1 MARPRVLSRKILHL
15 RSSRSLAGPER
26 HLLELLPG
34 LGARGFAAEV
44 ALLYRR
50 RAGDPAEHPWLAR
63 LAEAGIPGFQIGDSG
78 RLGWAARRAVAER
91 LGRGDLAALHGHD
104 PKSDWVIAGALRAA
118 GRRPREAAVRRLAT
132 LHLYTCESLP
142 LRLYRLLDLRL
153 VRRFDGVIAVTSAL
167 AQELASGT
175 RTCVIPNGLDGA
187 GLRARAAL
195 TGRSGT
201 KDAGGGRAPVLVA
214 AGRLTRQKGFDL
226 LLQALPAVVAQFP
239 HLRVLIAGEGPE
251 RRALAGQA
259 EGLRLQ
265 ERVRFLGERDDLAA
279 LFAAADGFVLPSR
292 SEGSPYVLLEA
303 MALGLPVVATDVG
316 GVPAMLEGGA
326 NGLLVRAED
335 PPALAAAILR
345 LVQLPQEAKRRAEMA
360 RQAIAGPLSASRMA
374 DATAD
379 FYADVLQ

>member
-1 MARPRVLSRKILHL
+1 MLSRKILHL

-34 LGARGFAAEV
+34 LGRRGFAAEV

-50 RAGDPAEHPWLAR
+50 RPGDPAEHPGLAR
-63 LAEAGIPGFQIGDSG
+63 FAAAGIPCFQIDDAG
-78 RLGWAARRAVAER
+78 RPGGSARRAVAER

-104 PKSDWVIAGALRAA
+104 PKSDWVIAGALRMA
-118 GRRPREAAVRRLAT
+118 GRRPREAPVRRLAT

-153 VRRFDGVIAVTSAL
+153 LRRFDGVIAVTSAL
-167 AQELASGT
+167 AAELATGT
-175 RTCVIPNGLDGA
+175 RSRVISNGIDGA
-187 GLRARAAL
+187 GLCARAA
-195 TGRSGT
+195 RSRQGGT
-201 KDAGGGRAPVLVA
+201 PDAGGGGAPVLVA

-226 LLQALPAVVAQFP
+226 LLQALPAVVAQRP
-239 HLRVLIAGEGPE
+239 DLRVLIAGEGPE

-259 EGLRLQ
+259 GRLRLQ
-265 ERVRFLGERDDLAA
+265 ERVRFLGARDDLEA
-279 LFAAADGFVLPSR
+279 LFAAAHGFVLPSR

-303 MALGLPVVATDVG
+303 MALGLPVVATEVG
-316 GVPAMLEGGA
+316 GVPAMLDGGA

-335 PPALAAAILR
+335 PPALAAAILS
-345 LVQLPQEAKRRAEMA
+345 LVQFPQAAERRAELA